1 LNKEQQAVVIRAFK
15 AVIFAG
21 LLMLGRLSFN
31 IQWFTFLALATLVYA
46 LILVLYAVWLWRK

>member
-1 LNKEQQAVVIRAFK
+1 MNKERQAVVIRAFK
-15 AVIFAG
+15 AVIFSG

-31 IQWFTFLALATLVYA
+31 IQWFTFFALATLVYA